1 VQSATGAA
9 ALDHDAQPAH
19 AHGAASAF
27 ATVGVVDCCESC
39 TLKNQRCLVVLSH
52 RSQTKQGFI
61 RSLLLKLLDI
71 AQAAAAGPY
80 AWLASR
86 EAGQGSAAN
95 AIKVAVW
102 QALCVLAPWVDNELA
117 PEVGSSQWHGS
128 MKSGVKCVCWPAE
141 RQTRRK
147 NNAAALAI

>member
-1 VQSATGAA
+1 LLCFLHSQSN
-9 ALDHDAQPAH
+9 H
-19 AHGAASAF
+19 
-27 ATVGVVDCCESC
+27 
-39 TLKNQRCLVVLSH
+39 RWLVKLVMLPH
-52 RSQTKQGFI
+52 RSQTQQDFI

-102 QALCVLAPWVDNELA
+102 QALCVLAPWVDDDLA
-117 PEVGSSQWHGS
+117 PEVRSSLWQGSVNF
-128 MKSGVKCVCWPAE
+128 GVKPVPV
-141 RQTRRK
+141 
-147 NNAAALAI
+147 LLIGPLGG